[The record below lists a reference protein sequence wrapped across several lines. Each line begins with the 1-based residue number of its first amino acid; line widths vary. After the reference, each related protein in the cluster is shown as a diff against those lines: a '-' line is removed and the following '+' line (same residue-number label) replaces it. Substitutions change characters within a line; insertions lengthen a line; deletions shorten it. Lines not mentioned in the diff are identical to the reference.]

1 MPRGDYD
8 DAALVRYLGCPDQL
22 PPMRVDRK
30 TGVLMDGFHHMKF
43 LDHNLGDSKRLPS
56 LGPSKDT
63 PTCPLVSE
71 KRPVVAP
78 VSQFQLQPRLVTELA
93 EILAEILV
101 QDFQSDR

>member
-1 MPRGDYD
+1 VPRGDYD
-8 DAALVRYLGCPDQL
+8 DAALVRYRECPDQL

-30 TGVLMDGFHHMKF
+30 TGVLMDGFHCMKF
-43 LDHNLGDSKRLPS
+43 LDHSLGDSKRLPS
-56 LGPSKDT
+56 EGPSKDK

-78 VSQFQLQPRLVTELA
+78 VSQFQVQPHLVTELA
-93 EILAEILV
+93 EILAEILI